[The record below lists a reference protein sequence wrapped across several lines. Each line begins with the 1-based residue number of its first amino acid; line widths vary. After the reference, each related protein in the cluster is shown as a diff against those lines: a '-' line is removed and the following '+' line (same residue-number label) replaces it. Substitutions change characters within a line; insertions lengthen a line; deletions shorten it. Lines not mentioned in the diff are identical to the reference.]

1 MNSARAGN
9 GAGHSIFMLWPT
21 AMTTRIPCLA
31 AALLW
36 TVPAPAAAAQAWA
49 GFYDHDATFAE
60 AKFESGSDLKAGWI
74 GDPLEALRAI
84 GSPAPHVLLS
94 AALDGGTDYAAVGLN
109 WKFGGQVYFR
119 PGVGLSVN
127 NGPKRAVA
135 NGRRVDLGSPVTFE
149 PEAAVGWQL
158 SDRFALEA
166 SWVHLSHAT
175 LFSKQNRGIDSLG
188 LRLLVTLR

>member
-1 MNSARAGN
+1 MAMWVGSATPARADQ
-9 GAGHSIFMLWPT
+9 L
-21 AMTTRIPCLA
+21 
-31 AALLW
+31 
-36 TVPAPAAAAQAWA
+36 WA
-49 GFYDHDATFAE
+49 GVYDHDATFANE
-60 AKFESGSDLKAGWI
+60 KFESGADIKAGWI
-74 GDPLEALRAI
+74 GEPIEALAAI
-84 GSPAPHVLLS
+84 GRPAPHLLLS

-109 WKFGGQVYFR
+109 WKFGRTFYLR

-127 NGPKRAVA
+127 NGPRRAVS

-158 SDRFALEA
+158 NARVAVEA

-188 LRLLVTLR
+188 VRLLVKLR